1 MKVLVQ
7 QRGAMAQF
15 GLGLLVGG
23 VITLLVLA
31 LSLRLLSRAPQTDTN
46 TRSGELPDL
55 TLSLT
60 RDLLQ
65 RLIDESLR
73 DVSLPL
79 VSLRDPY
86 VQLEPDAILVVRM
99 RGDTVLLGAQMI
111 VLRMRVVPAETGVR
125 VVTQQADVGG
135 MVNLVGPLTERLDQ
149 QINAELAQRLAF
161 AEQFRVLSVGGN
173 DQEVTITARMRD

>member
-1 MKVLVQ
+1 MKALLRP
-7 QRGAMAQF
+7 RGAMAQF
-15 GLGLLVGG
+15 GLGMLVGG
-23 VITLLVLA
+23 LITLLALV
-31 LSLRLLSRAPQTDTN
+31 LSLRLLSRAPQSSASS
-46 TRSGELPDL
+46 RSGELPDL

-65 RLIDESLR
+65 RLIDDSLR

-86 VQLEPDAILVVRM
+86 VQLEPDALLVVRL
-99 RGDTVLLGAQMI
+99 RGDTVLLGAQTI
-111 VLRMRVVPAETGVR
+111 VLRMRVVPAETGVK

-135 MVNLVGPLTERLDQ
+135 MLDLAGPLTERLDQ

-161 AEQFRVLSVGGN
+161 AEQFQVLSVGGS